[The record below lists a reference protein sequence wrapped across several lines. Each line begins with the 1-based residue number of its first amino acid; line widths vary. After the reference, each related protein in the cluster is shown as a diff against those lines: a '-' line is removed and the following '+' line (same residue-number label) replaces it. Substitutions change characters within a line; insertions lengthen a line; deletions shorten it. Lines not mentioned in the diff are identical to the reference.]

1 MNAAI
6 KIFKH
11 INGIEEINSEG
22 TLSASSSEIC
32 SVRLLV
38 PAAQAVHLIGMQG
51 VTIKS
56 IQESTGATIRII
68 DEDELL
74 SFEALDERIVKIYG
88 ASLKVHNALK
98 SVLGLL
104 RKFLVDHGVLHLFER
119 KNQEVA
125 QAQDA
130 SKENQLI
137 DAYHVAV
144 NQDFWLS
151 DQPGYG
157 TPIGS
162 RQLCGHDPSFCDPY
176 SSDIIHATDSLMTQV
191 LC

>member
-68 DEDELL
+68 DEGMLL
-74 SFEALDERIVKIYG
+74 SIFIKVVQ
-88 ASLKVHNALK
+88 LKVACISGRLNGDMC
-98 SVLGLL
+98 SPVSIN
-104 RKFLVDHGVLHLFER
+104 FLF
-119 KNQEVA
+119 
-125 QAQDA
+125 
-130 SKENQLI
+130 
-137 DAYHVAV
+137 
-144 NQDFWLS
+144 
-151 DQPGYG
+151 
-157 TPIGS
+157 
-162 RQLCGHDPSFCDPY
+162 SFCHLHY
-176 SSDIIHATDSLMTQV
+176 WNIATECNLQLNV
-191 LC
+191 FP

>member
-11 INGIEEINSEG
+11 INGIEEINSEA

-68 DEDELL
+68 DEGMLL
-74 SFEALDERIVKIYG
+74 SIFIKVVQ
-88 ASLKVHNALK
+88 LKVACISGRLNGDMC
-98 SVLGLL
+98 SPVSMN
-104 RKFLVDHGVLHLFER
+104 FSF
-119 KNQEVA
+119 
-125 QAQDA
+125 
-130 SKENQLI
+130 
-137 DAYHVAV
+137 
-144 NQDFWLS
+144 
-151 DQPGYG
+151 
-157 TPIGS
+157 
-162 RQLCGHDPSFCDPY
+162 SFC
-176 SSDIIHATDSLMTQV
+176 HLH
-191 LC
+191 C